1 MSPTASPE
9 NAYKMVYD
17 IKPNFAI
24 TMHGSDKQKQQFG
37 QKVKEAIPQTAVVIM
52 ATYTTQTLSV
62 PSREA
67 V

>member
-1 MSPTASPE
+1 
-9 NAYKMVYD
+9 MVSD

-62 PSREA
+62 PSHKA